1 MLYMPHQCHLTAT
14 AQLFSFCIRGW
25 VASHTN
31 QTMVSCI
38 CPYRSFGGMFKSER
52 LFFGITTTLILELDR
67 YIGNTHHQG
76 RLSDNRNHQQMM
88 TIGDQSVPMFH
99 DDLLTEFT

>member
-1 MLYMPHQCHLTAT
+1 MLYMPNQCHLTAT
-14 AQLFSFCIRGW
+14 EELFSFCIRRW

-67 YIGNTHHQG
+67 YIGNTPHRG
-76 RLSDNRNHQQMM
+76 RLSDNRNRLSDNRNHQQMM
-88 TIGDQSVPMFH
+88 TIGDQS
-99 DDLLTEFT
+99 